1 MELLQYLSDDEIEV
15 ELDLADQ
22 DSEESLD
29 LVDQHKEI
37 KLWDDKKTN
46 RQLLTGSNLAE
57 NGDQPWKNRHLRKLV
72 RVSPN
77 AEPMPNIKKVEDPHQ
92 KQSLAD
98 KINDLNRGISHDG
111 KSHYTKKN

>member
-1 MELLQYLSDDEIEV
+1 MELLQHLSDDEIEV

-37 KLWDDKKTN
+37 KLWDDKKTT

-57 NGDQPWKNRHLRKLV
+57 NGD
-72 RVSPN
+72 
-77 AEPMPNIKKVEDPHQ
+77 
-92 KQSLAD
+92 
-98 KINDLNRGISHDG
+98 
-111 KSHYTKKN
+111 